1 VEQPGGEG
9 LVVNATEWVAL
20 AGNGVVLVAAILGFL
35 STRSKVQQ
43 VHTLVNSRS
52 DKQDRRIDQL
62 TATLTDADIRVP
74 PKPNGTP
81 R

>member
-1 VEQPGGEG
+1 VD
-9 LVVNATEWVAL
+9 ATEWVAL

-62 TATLTDADIRVP
+62 TSTLTDADIRVP
-74 PKPNGTP
+74 PKPNGAP